1 MRQRVTTGYGTAR
14 KDARTEGRGYF
25 TRDGRRYA
33 LVARGGVL
41 VEADLG
47 PVEPVDLDS
56 FFAATDPD
64 GEEVAA

>member
-1 MRQRVTTGYGTAR
+1 MQQRVTTGYGTAR
-14 KDARTEGRGYF
+14 KDARAEGRGYF

-47 PVEPVDLDS
+47 PVEPAALDG
-56 FFAATDPD
+56 FFDATEP
-64 GEEVAA
+64 EEVAA